1 MKWKDWLTEGEERYF
16 SKAILSKLMH
26 VPHAHYEVIFLFC
39 NHSREKLSTW
49 FFGKG
54 MGRRKHPG
62 YHQGIL
68 QLNQ

>member
-26 VPHAHYEVIFLFC
+26 EPHAHYEVIFLFC

-54 MGRRKHPG
+54 WEGG
-62 YHQGIL
+62 SIL
-68 QLNQ
+68 GTIKVYYS